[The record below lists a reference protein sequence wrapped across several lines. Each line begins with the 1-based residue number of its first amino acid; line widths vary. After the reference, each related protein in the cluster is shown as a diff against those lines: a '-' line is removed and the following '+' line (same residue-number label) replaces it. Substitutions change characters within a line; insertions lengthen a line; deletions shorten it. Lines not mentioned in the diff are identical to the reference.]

1 MRLSIDLERHL
12 NCPDDIFRGFART
25 FFNGFLTREGIAES
39 SAAVLV
45 EEDLE
50 TLQPAHQRAV
60 FVTIRT
66 AENATWNTK
75 RSLRTWVYE

>member
-25 FFNGFLTREGIAES
+25 FSTVLTLEGIAES

-50 TLQPAHQRAV
+50 MPQPAHQRAV